1 MSEAE
6 FKAGIANIDRMI
18 ELHREYMGLLQKL
31 KIGLEQ
37 HYEKGKR

>member
-18 ELHREYMGLLQKL
+18 ELHKEYITLLHKL
-31 KIGLEQ
+31 KLGLEQ
-37 HYEKGKR
+37 HYEKGKL